1 MELIIAGVSAKK
13 TRSPARAATANVADD
28 RRPQPKT
35 VTQYDHVA
43 AAAYLMKHTGATA
56 LIVTNAQNGQPA
68 GIITQTDIARAVT
81 DGKDLNDVR
90 VQAVMTTRREIHHRA
105 GLVTGI

>member
-1 MELIIAGVSAKK
+1 MELIIAGVAAKK
-13 TRSPARAATANVADD
+13 TPSPVRAATANVADH
-28 RRPQPKT
+28 RRPQLKT

-56 LIVTNAQNGQPA
+56 LIVTNAQTGQQA
-68 GIITQTDIARAVT
+68 GIITQADIARAIT
-81 DGKDLNDVR
+81 GGKDLDDVR
-90 VQAVMTTRREIHHRA
+90 VQAVMTARREIHHRA